1 MPSLAPIIAGALLAG
16 AGLVFVLSPLL
27 ARRRPGWRPTG
38 GRAGRR
44 VDEDAALAAAPEE
57 QPTSAIDALRE
68 IEFDR
73 ETGKLSEADYTA
85 LKAAYT
91 ERALAQMRAA
101 ATVALPAAAP
111 PPAALPVCTA
121 CGPRPQTDAIYCS
134 RCGRYLAGACA
145 RCSSP
150 VTEPAAQFCSVCGQG
165 LAA

>member
-16 AGLVFVLSPLL
+16 AAVLFVLSPLL
-27 ARRRPGWRPTG
+27 ARRRPGRRPTVIPDG
-38 GRAGRR
+38 
-44 VDEDAALAAAPEE
+44 P
-57 QPTSAIDALRE
+57 PTSAIDALRE

-101 ATVALPAAAP
+101 ETLALPAAAA
-111 PPAALPVCTA
+111 PPAAFPVCTA
-121 CGPRPQTDAIYCS
+121 CGPRPQSDAIYCS

-150 VTEPAAQFCSVCGQG
+150 VTEPAAQFCSACGQG